1 MSLHEISQTTEMPT
15 RDQIGFAISIGKDPD
30 KIKCWD
36 CLDGETYPY
45 YGMAPHQHIETGDAK
60 VLHVRDGQPTW
71 PANFEIDPDI
81 DLGGKSPDEYTGP
94 IAGIFYCPNEECENS
109 LKQRLGDL
117 GPGPWSGDREYIIE
131 GGQQ

>member
-1 MSLHEISQTTEMPT
+1 MPT